1 MRKENLHLK
10 NNTMPDKLTV
20 ELAKPVTSVKALT
33 AEDAEKELNSGT
45 SAAEVMQDSESQ
57 KATLSQL
64 LLTLK
69 GLVDKLNQFYDK
81 VFTEHREAIAK
92 LSVEIARK
100 ILMQKVQ
107 EGDYEIESIIKE
119 ALESAPT
126 RQDVVVHLNAEDL
139 VKCEK
144 IQQDDA
150 AGALAGIK
158 FVGDSN
164 IGRAECLLETPKGT
178 IESVIDEHLE
188 RIGKSLESARH
199 KM

>member
-1 MRKENLHLK
+1 LK

-144 IQQDDA
+144 IQQDDTT
-150 AGALAGIK
+150 GTLAGIK